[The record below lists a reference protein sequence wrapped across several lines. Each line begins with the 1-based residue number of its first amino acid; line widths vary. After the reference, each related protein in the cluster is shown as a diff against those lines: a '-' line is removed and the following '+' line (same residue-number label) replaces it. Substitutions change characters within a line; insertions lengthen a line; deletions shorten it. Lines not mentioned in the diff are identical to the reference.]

1 MSLCGQLI
9 AHVVRM
15 YILRSRVADPSTMTH
30 KQCCA
35 CGKLLGNCRE
45 RRKRFSEATRHV
57 APKFIKVLSAHL
69 VSPEER
75 VSQLLA
81 ADSFICKKPC
91 FSSLD
96 SLVTLEKKIHEVNEE
111 IVSRLAGSGL
121 YMSAPAASTF
131 DQSDSSLTETS
142 APATKRHCCGTP
154 SRSNLSCR
162 RLQMRFEQ
170 HNHAT
175 SPKAIQ

>member
-1 MSLCGQLI
+1 
-9 AHVVRM
+9 
-15 YILRSRVADPSTMTH
+15 MTH

-45 RRKRFSEATRHV
+45 RRKLFSEATRHV

-91 FSSLD
+91 FSSL
-96 SLVTLEKKIHEVNEE
+96 VTLEKKIHEVNEE
-111 IVSRLAGSGL
+111 IVSWLAGSGL

-131 DQSDSSLTETS
+131 DQS
-142 APATKRHCCGTP
+142 
-154 SRSNLSCR
+154 
-162 RLQMRFEQ
+162 
-170 HNHAT
+170 
-175 SPKAIQ
+175 